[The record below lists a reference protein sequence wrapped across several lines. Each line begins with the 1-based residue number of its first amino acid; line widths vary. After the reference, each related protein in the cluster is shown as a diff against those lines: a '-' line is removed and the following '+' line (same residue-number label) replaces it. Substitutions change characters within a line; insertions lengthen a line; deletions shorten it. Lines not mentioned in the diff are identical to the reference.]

1 MERDE
6 YVDQRRK
13 GVINADTY
21 YQYYRDHEDNPMNRD
36 TFMQVFPLFTFR
48 HPERTNEIINNVLGY
63 LDSKFNIVLLIHND
77 IIIDVK

>member
-1 MERDE
+1 MERDK

-36 TFMQVFPLFTFR
+36 TFMQVFPVFLSR
-48 HPERTNEIINNVLGY
+48 NLHRQNEIIQSVIEY
-63 LDSKFNIVLLIHND
+63 FDSKFTVVILSKDNQ
-77 IIIDVK
+77 IIDIK